1 MPRRVL
7 SGRVVRTKMQK
18 TAVVE
23 VERTARHR
31 RYGKVIRSS
40 KRYLAHDEEEDCEV
54 GDWVKIEECRPLSRR
69 KRWKVVETVRRA
81 GHQRGAG

>member
-1 MPRRVL
+1 
-7 SGRVVRTKMQK
+7 MQK

-54 GDWVKIEECRPLSRR
+54 ADWVKIEECRPLSRR
-69 KRWKVVETVRRA
+69 KRWKVVEIVRRA